1 MKTAFSGKAPRGNK
15 EKISTLI
22 RLMTENSTII
32 KTKFTPSLTSN
43 DTNISRWL
51 IGDVCKLLVPPFW
64 SPLPHTRPHFR
75 SDQGFVNPWSY
86 LVMTFK
92 GGHFM
97 VDSNETLQMFKYTCT
112 FVQMHVF
119 STSGFTNSNSTSNS
133 NSNSLLV

>member
-1 MKTAFSGKAPRGNK
+1 
-15 EKISTLI
+15 
-22 RLMTENSTII
+22 
-32 KTKFTPSLTSN
+32 
-43 DTNISRWL
+43 
-51 IGDVCKLLVPPFW
+51 
-64 SPLPHTRPHFR
+64 LPHTRPHFR

-119 STSGFTNSNSTSNS
+119 SMSGFTNSNSTSNS

>member
-1 MKTAFSGKAPRGNK
+1 MLFM
-15 EKISTLI
+15 TLVYALQGQTTSI
-22 RLMTENSTII
+22 YDVIGHRTILSLHVYWVVFFYVVFLCIVYGDNSI
-32 KTKFTPSLTSN
+32 
-43 DTNISRWL
+43 
-51 IGDVCKLLVPPFW
+51 
-64 SPLPHTRPHFR
+64 
-75 SDQGFVNPWSY
+75 GFVNPWSY

-133 NSNSLLV
+133 NSFARDTGL